1 MNVVFESSPV
11 VEQVSFDPRSN
22 EIHALIAGIEFAFPF
37 SNIPEEDFESASP
50 IIGFAIGCE
59 GTVVV
64 CKHRDGSETWL
75 PADKWLPQ
83 ERP

>member
-22 EIHALIAGIEFAFPF
+22 EINTLIAGIEFAFPL
-37 SNIPEEDFESASP
+37 SEIPEEDFESASP
-50 IIGFAIGCE
+50 IVGFAIGCE
-59 GTVVV
+59 GAVVV

-75 PADKWLPQ
+75 PADMWLP
-83 ERP
+83 

>member
-22 EIHALIAGIEFAFPF
+22 EIHALIAGIEFAFPL
-37 SNIPEEDFESASP
+37 SEIPEEDFESASP
-50 IIGFAIGCE
+50 IIGFVIGCE

-75 PADKWLPQ
+75 PADMWLP
-83 ERP
+83 

>member
-22 EIHALIAGIEFAFPF
+22 EIHALIAGIEFAFPL
-37 SNIPEEDFESASP
+37 SEIPEEDFESASP
-50 IIGFAIGCE
+50 IVGFAIGCD
-59 GTVVV
+59 GAVVV

-75 PADKWLPQ
+75 PADMWLP
-83 ERP
+83 

>member
-11 VEQVSFDPRSN
+11 VDQVYFNPKSE
-22 EIHALIAGIEFAFPF
+22 EIHAVIAGIDFSFPL
-37 SNIPEEDFESASP
+37 SKIPEEDYESTSP

-59 GTVVV
+59 GAVVV

-75 PADKWLPQ
+75 PADMWLS
-83 ERP
+83 

>member
-22 EIHALIAGIEFAFPF
+22 EINALIAGIEFAFPL
-37 SNIPEEDFESASP
+37 SEIPEEDFESASP
-50 IIGFAIGCE
+50 IVGFAIGCE
-59 GTVVV
+59 GAVVV

-75 PADKWLPQ
+75 PADMWLPQ
-83 ERP
+83 ARP

>member
-1 MNVVFESSPV
+1 MNVVFESSRV

-22 EIHALIAGIEFAFPF
+22 EIHALIAGIDFAFPF

-75 PADKWLPQ
+75 PADMWLPQ

>member
-22 EIHALIAGIEFAFPF
+22 EIHTLIAGIEFAFPL
-37 SNIPEEDFESASP
+37 SEIPEEDFESASP
-50 IIGFAIGCE
+50 IVGFAIGCE
-59 GTVVV
+59 GTIVV

-75 PADKWLPQ
+75 PADMWLP
-83 ERP
+83 

>member
-22 EIHALIAGIEFAFPF
+22 EIHALIAGIEFAFPL
-37 SNIPEEDFESASP
+37 SEIPEEDFESASP
-50 IIGFAIGCE
+50 IVGFAIGCE
-59 GTVVV
+59 GAVVV

-75 PADKWLPQ
+75 PADMWLPQ

>member
-22 EIHALIAGIEFAFPF
+22 EIHTLIAGIEFTF
-37 SNIPEEDFESASP
+37 SLSEIPEEDFESASP
-50 IIGFAIGCE
+50 IVGFAIGCE
-59 GTVVV
+59 GAIVV

-75 PADKWLPQ
+75 PADMWLP
-83 ERP
+83 

>member
-1 MNVVFESSPV
+1 MNVVFESNPV

-22 EIHALIAGIEFAFPF
+22 EIHALIAGIEFAFPL
-37 SNIPEEDFESASP
+37 SQIPEEDFESASP
-50 IIGFAIGCE
+50 IIGFSIGCE
-59 GTVVV
+59 GAVVV

-75 PADKWLPQ
+75 PADMWLPQ

>member
-22 EIHALIAGIEFAFPF
+22 EINALIAGIEFAFPL
-37 SNIPEEDFESASP
+37 SEIPEEDFESASP

-59 GTVVV
+59 GAVVV

-75 PADKWLPQ
+75 PADMWLP
-83 ERP
+83 

>member
-22 EIHALIAGIEFAFPF
+22 EIHTLIAGIEFAFPL
-37 SNIPEEDFESASP
+37 SEISEEDFESASP
-50 IIGFAIGCE
+50 IVGFAIGCE
-59 GTVVV
+59 GAVVV

-75 PADKWLPQ
+75 PADMWLP
-83 ERP
+83 